1 MNKTLINV
9 IQVLAV
15 CIMFLLV
22 FTYLNAQKSFFPGWT
37 ELDKNREWI
46 SPESLVFH
54 DGKLWLIYTKGPFEE
69 QETGIRYTEDGI
81 EWSPSQVFL
90 KESLEGSFYYG
101 VPQWLKR
108 LNGDLWLVWYSG
120 VRGRDIQSRTLH
132 YAQLE
137 DGIIGVSHEIHQY
150 NSDYFLDSIA
160 NTLKG
165 GVVIMMRYWPPY
177 YATVNGRQV
186 TAHSVTHCIV
196 QSANENMEWN
206 PPVLL
211 SETDYA
217 KPIEIYLDSEG
228 VIWALYEESD
238 PKEGVCFRT
247 SGDGILWSGPRRGF
261 IEPGVTSFFQRHNGE
276 YVLFFIEDDSA
287 YMMTSPDGYKWS
299 DPHLV
304 YRNQKP
310 YEIVEDKYG
319 EYIIGEPYDLVATE
333 SDDGTLWAVIDCGE
347 FFLFKKYSDEQYLKD
362 LKEVRN
368 FHMKNGAVACVIAGI
383 TGVILLFLRKRIF
396 E

>member
-1 MNKTLINV
+1 
-9 IQVLAV
+9 
-15 CIMFLLV
+15 MFLLV
-22 FTYLNAQKSFFPGWT
+22 FTYLNAQKGFFPGWT

-90 KESLEGSFYYG
+90 KESLEGSSYYG

-150 NSDYFLDSIA
+150 SSDYFLDSIA
-160 NTLKG
+160 NTLNG

-177 YATVNGRQV
+177 YTTVNGRQV
-186 TAHSVTHCIV
+186 TAHSVTCCIV

-211 SETDYA
+211 SETEYA
-217 KPIEIYLDSEG
+217 KPIEIYLDSER

-247 SGDGILWSGPRRGF
+247 SEDGILWSGPRRGF

-276 YVLFFIEDDSA
+276 YVAFFIEDDSA

-333 SDDGTLWAVIDCGE
+333 SDDSTLWAVIDCGE
-347 FFLFKKYSDEQYLKD
+347 FFLFKKYSDEQYFKD

-368 FHMKNGAVACVIAGI
+368 FHLKNGAVACVIAGI
-383 TGVILLFLRKRIF
+383 TGAILLFLRKRIF